1 MDSATMLTL
10 PSTCLSGILL
20 SSEPN
25 IPDGPEYE
33 NQDLASV
40 FIVLIRWLLSLRNS
54 AHTLSYLQVDVRST
68 LAQKTKT

>member
-33 NQDLASV
+33 NQDLARM
-40 FIVLIRWLLSLRNS
+40 FIRWLLGLIQ
-54 AHTLSYLQVDVRST
+54 ATKGTPHTHCHIY
-68 LAQKTKT
+68 KWM

>member
-10 PSTCLSGILL
+10 HSTCLSGILL

-40 FIVLIRWLLSLRNS
+40 FIVLIRWLLGLIQ
-54 AHTLSYLQVDVRST
+54 ATKGTPHTQCHIY
-68 LAQKTKT
+68 KWM